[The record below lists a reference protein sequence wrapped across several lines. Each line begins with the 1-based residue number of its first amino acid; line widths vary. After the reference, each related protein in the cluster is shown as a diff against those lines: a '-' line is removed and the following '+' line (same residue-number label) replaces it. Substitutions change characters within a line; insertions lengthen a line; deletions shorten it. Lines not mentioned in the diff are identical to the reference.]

1 MGPNL
6 VVFDQRLLASIS
18 GPKKN
23 RTAEAFMGG
32 PCYFLISEKT
42 SSNFLSL
49 GMITAR
55 Q

>member
-1 MGPNL
+1 MGPSF
-6 VVFDQRLLASIS
+6 VVFDQRILACTS

-23 RTAEAFMGG
+23 WTAEAFMSG